1 MSQQLHLAV
10 IAAKIQDASIFR
22 PFSDV
27 ARLVHALPFHKW
39 IFYEALPG
47 QFLPVM
53 VPSRQAFPANIQ
65 FSG

>member
-10 IAAKIQDASIFR
+10 IAAKIQDTSIIR

-27 ARLVHALPFHKW
+27 TRLVHALPFHKW